1 MVVAYLWWI
10 PHLYNGLQDP
20 QSLHGQNLCAHARSA
35 VLLRSFDE
43 VPSNYVNV
51 IHRPEGK
58 LGLLGEEVYRDYVT
72 LSGGEDA
79 LGVGI
84 TDDRGLTLHPIM
96 NSGAI
101 TTRSHPREGP
111 FCRSTRSNRISAHS
125 VTLDIDIT
133 PTWWRRHQMKEAEH
147 TQMTMD
153 GNCA

>member
-84 TDDRGLTLHPIM
+84 TDECPAEASHCIQLCTLAP
-96 NSGAI
+96 S
-101 TTRSHPREGP
+101 RREATQEKDP
-111 FCRSTRSNRISAHS
+111 S
-125 VTLDIDIT
+125 VEVPAVTVFQLI
-133 PTWWRRHQMKEAEH
+133 P
-147 TQMTMD
+147 
-153 GNCA
+153 